1 MTREPGV
8 AGTARTRAVHVL
20 REVLERGARAAPL
33 IGERGRGLA
42 EADRGLLRELVLGVL
57 RWKDALDGEIAATSR
72 VPLPKLAPNLRE
84 ILELALYQLRHLDRV
99 PDYAAVSEAVD
110 QARASGGD
118 GAARLVNGVLRG
130 ILLLP
135 VPSVPPPL
143 PPGEGEREGSP
154 LASLQRR
161 PRPQVASRAASGRQ
175 GEGRTEAAAGLARF
189 YSHPRFLVER
199 WLGRFGEA
207 ATRRILESDNRPPG
221 VDLMANSRRTD
232 RASLSA
238 ALLREGIRTETS
250 DLAPLGLT
258 VVDGNPIRS
267 PLFAAGHF
275 FVQDIGSQVLP
286 LLLPAGETLVDLA
299 AAPGGKSFS
308 AIAHGRCIRSAAL
321 DLSVPR
327 LRLLEENRRR
337 LGLPEVRPAAGD
349 CARLPFPPGRF
360 DRVLLDAP
368 CSGTG
373 TLRKNP
379 ESRYRVTPEA
389 IERLARAQ
397 ESFLARASE
406 LLAPGGYLL
415 YSTCSLELEENERV
429 VERVLAANPNLET
442 APIEAPPGLHEFVAG
457 ARWRLFPGD
466 RTDGFTAHLL
476 RRR

>member
-1 MTREPGV
+1 MTRPTGG
-8 AGTARTRAVHVL
+8 AGTARTRAVAIL

-33 IGERGRGLA
+33 VGERGGGLA
-42 EADRGLLRELVLGVL
+42 EADRSLLRELVLGVL
-57 RWKDALDGEIAATSR
+57 RWKDALDAEIAGVSR
-72 VPLPKLAPNLRE
+72 VPLPRLAPNLRE
-84 ILELALYQLRHLDRV
+84 ILEVALYQIRHLDRI
-99 PDYAAVSEAVD
+99 PDYAAVSEAV
-110 QARASGGD
+110 AHAKSSGGE

-135 VPSVPPPL
+135 APSAPSPV
-143 PPGEGEREGSP
+143 PPGEGK
-154 LASLQRR
+154 
-161 PRPQVASRAASGRQ
+161 AAVDQ
-175 GEGRTEAAAGLARF
+175 LARY

-207 ATRRILESDNRPPG
+207 ETRRILEADNRAPG
-221 VDLMANSRRTD
+221 LDLMANPRRTD
-232 RASLSA
+232 RESLAA
-238 ALLREGIRTETS
+238 ALLAGGIRTES
-250 DLAPLGLT
+250 SALAPLALT
-258 VVDGNPIRS
+258 VVSGNPLRS

-275 FVQDIGSQVLP
+275 FVQDIGSQALP

-308 AIAHGRCIRSAAL
+308 AIAHGRCRQSAAL
-321 DLSVPR
+321 DLAIPR

-337 LGLPEVRPAAGD
+337 LGMPEARPVAAD
-349 CARLPFPPGRF
+349 LDRLPFPPGRF

-397 ESFLARASE
+397 ESFLTQAAG

-415 YSTCSLELEENERV
+415 YSTCSLEMEENERV
-429 VERVLAANPNLET
+429 VARVLEKDSRLELAAID
-442 APIEAPPGLHEFVAG
+442 APRGLQELVDG
-457 ARWRLFPGD
+457 SRLRLFPGE

-476 RRR
+476 RRQ